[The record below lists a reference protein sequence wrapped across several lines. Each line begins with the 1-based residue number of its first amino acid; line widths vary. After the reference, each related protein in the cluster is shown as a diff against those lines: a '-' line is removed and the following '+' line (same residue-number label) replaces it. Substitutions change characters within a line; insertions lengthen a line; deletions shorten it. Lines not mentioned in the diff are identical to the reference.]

1 MLEAVE
7 LVADLE
13 GEIWRAVDD
22 VEGLG
27 ESATV
32 DGELKERALDVKA
45 RQDADWADDVVV
57 GGQVGDASG
66 DDVLVSE
73 AEGARRGLAIDE
85 DETFSVALKGAA
97 GENEVCEVLEG
108 VARDGERGQGGEEES
123 LKKCTGDVMTDV
135 QSGEDG
141 GALRGV
147 GVLGD
152 FAVSVGDLGK
162 DDETGEDKVARQEIA
177 LDDRTDVVERG
188 GVVVR
193 VLRGGEGSVAVALH
207 GDVNGVGIGGDG
219 DFRGEVRSEIV

>member
-13 GEIWRAVDD
+13 SEVGRAVDD

-45 RQDADWADDVVV
+45 RHDSDWADDVVV
-57 GGQVGDASG
+57 GRQVGDACG

-85 DETFSVALKGAA
+85 DETFGVAQKSAA
-97 GENEVCEVLEG
+97 GEDEICEVLEG
-108 VARDGERGQGGEEES
+108 VAWDGERGQGGEEEG
-123 LKKCTGDVMTDV
+123 LKECTGDVVTDV

-152 FAVSVGDLGK
+152 FSVSVGDFGK
-162 DDETGEDKVARQEIA
+162 DNETGEDKVA
-177 LDDRTDVVERG
+177 
-188 GVVVR
+188 
-193 VLRGGEGSVAVALH
+193 
-207 GDVNGVGIGGDG
+207 
-219 DFRGEVRSEIV
+219 